1 MTHRE
6 RMEAGLVYD
15 PRNEDL
21 MAEQQMRL
29 EKQYDFNMTRPSEGE
44 KRQKLMKEMLGSMGD
59 GCYIEPPFRANWGG
73 KNVHFGNH
81 VYANFNLT
89 CVDDAEIIVGDR

>member
-15 PRNEDL
+15 PRNEEL

-29 EKQYDFNMTRPSEGE
+29 ERLYDFNMTRPSEGE
-44 KRQKLMKEMLGSMGD
+44 KRQKLMKEMLGS
-59 GCYIEPPFRANWGG
+59 
-73 KNVHFGNH
+73 
-81 VYANFNLT
+81 
-89 CVDDAEIIVGDR
+89 VGE